1 MAVLP
6 TLYDANAKMMY
17 KTNHDDKE
25 KRPCT
30 AAVHLSAF
38 FCQSALPV
46 TGDNQHQQLER
57 PQTPSV
63 ITPASSQDT
72 VGMTSEINGGQS

>member
-25 KRPCT
+25 KDL
-30 AAVHLSAF
+30 V
-38 FCQSALPV
+38 
-46 TGDNQHQQLER
+46 QQLSICL
-57 PQTPSV
+57 PSSV
-63 ITPASSQDT
+63 C
-72 VGMTSEINGGQS
+72 

>member
-25 KRPCT
+25 KDL
-30 AAVHLSAF
+30 V
-38 FCQSALPV
+38 
-46 TGDNQHQQLER
+46 QQLSICLLSSVCLSVSTAGDGS
-57 PQTPSV
+57 QLTPMVKDAPNTLSH
-63 ITPASSQDT
+63 THSFQP
-72 VGMTSEINGGQS
+72 GQCGKDLRD